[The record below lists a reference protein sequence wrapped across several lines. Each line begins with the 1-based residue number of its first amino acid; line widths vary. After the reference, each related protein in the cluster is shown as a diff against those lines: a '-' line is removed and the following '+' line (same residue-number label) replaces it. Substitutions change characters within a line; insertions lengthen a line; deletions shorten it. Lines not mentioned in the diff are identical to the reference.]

1 MYVCSSC
8 DHSLVFHKPVGGKE
22 PCYLC
27 PPAECLVKGCR
38 CTLYKG
44 FKLTYRPHEEHASW
58 KVKWGS
64 WGFVDFTERDE
75 YTFVSGPQPA
85 IERAGIRVR

>member
-8 DHSLVFHKPVGGKE
+8 GHFLVFHKPRGKD

-27 PPAECLVKGCR
+27 PPAECLVERCR
-38 CTLYKG
+38 CTEYNG
-44 FKLTYRPHEEHASW
+44 IKLTNRPHEEHASGR
-58 KVKWGS
+58 VRWGY
-64 WGFVDFTERDE
+64 WGPIVFTASEDH
-75 YTFVSGPQPA
+75 TFVSGPEPA